1 MPSAKSAADEALDV
15 EHGVGGVHG
24 NLVLGG
30 ITDEALGVVE
40 SHVRRGGAVALVVG
54 NDLHLRREQRFRIV
68 SGAK

>member
-24 NLVLGG
+24 NLVIGG

-40 SHVRRGGAVALVVG
+40 SHVRRGFAVASA
-54 NDLHLRREQRFRIV
+54 RRLGVRDDV
-68 SGAK
+68 DNLSG